1 MLVDHSVLNCLEQLQ
16 KYQSELMNMLK
27 EVKDDKDKSKEYD
40 KKLDACSQ
48 LIQSIIK
55 FRRSL

>member
-40 KKLDACSQ
+40 KKLDACSL